1 MFNEAQNLI
10 EAALIH
16 WRIKIIKSPILT
28 GFHRSATSA
37 LVNWLYDAGLSMG
50 SCLIPGHIFNTKGY
64 LEDLGCVHIHDNALR
79 RAGTNWQFHDDV
91 EMPGAALNERFLEQY
106 IVHRNELSASWCV
119 KDPRIVLLL
128 EQWAEVLQ
136 ENGHF
141 FILRYWSGCVK
152 FLLNRHSRE
161 VAYQVGSRLE
171 QYGLGFWQQPSLAA
185 RLWLSYNK
193 RFMSFIAKFPARC
206 TVITQR
212 GLVQNQDVLSLL
224 SYRTQINLQEA
235 TPSPFE
241 ASLFQDQASTSVRDI
256 LINNLVT
263 ELYELWAQLLTK
275 CDVRSDSETPNY
287 VAPVAPSAVFLKNL
301 RQCQGA
307 FLVSSAALPSA
318 KPERRVEIT
327 LDSFLAIE
335 KLAELSSYFNQHGDV
350 FKQFDEHDL
359 GGFVQQVI
367 NKFYCHFN
375 VLAVLGAV
383 LKRANFF
390 ELAIKSYEHAI
401 VIKPEHA
408 ASYVQLA
415 DFFDLLIKVDLAR
428 FVYEKALSK
437 QLNNAFFH
445 IALAKFKQKYSGLAA
460 VMSNFEK
467 AYLLD
472 ADNKNTLLAYCN
484 ALYEAGDIQSA
495 LNLINDSGV
504 DKDDPNVIRMRQ
516 QLLLKQD
523 PAFDRLTDI
532 ELIRDHLNHESR
544 FGELTI
550 NFQLV
555 DLAIA

>member
-1 MFNEAQNLI
+1 
-10 EAALIH
+10 
-16 WRIKIIKSPILT
+16 
-28 GFHRSATSA
+28 
-37 LVNWLYDAGLSMG
+37 MG
-50 SCLIPGHIFNTKGY
+50 PRLMPGHISNPKGHF
-64 LEDLGCVHIHDNALR
+64 EDLCCVQMHDNALR
-79 RAGTNWQFHDDV
+79 RAGTNWQFHDEV
-91 EMPGAALNERFLEQY
+91 ELPGAALDERVLEQY
-106 IVHRNELSASWCV
+106 IAQRNELSASWGV
-119 KDPRIVLLL
+119 KDPRLVLFL

-141 FILRYWSGCVK
+141 VFILRHWSGCVES
-152 FLLNRHSRE
+152 LLNRHSRE
-161 VAYQVGSRLE
+161 VAYQVGSRLG
-171 QYGLGFWQQPSLAA
+171 QYDLGFWQQPSLAA
-185 RLWLSYNK
+185 RMWLSYNK
-193 RFMSFIAKFPARC
+193 RIMSFIAKFPARC

-235 TPSPFE
+235 MPSPFE
-241 ASLFQDQASTSVRDI
+241 ASLFQDQASTFVRDI
-256 LINNLVT
+256 LTNNLVT
-263 ELYELWAQLLTK
+263 ELDELWAQLLKK
-275 CDVRSDSETPNY
+275 CDVRSEDETPNY

-318 KPERRVEIT
+318 EPERRVEIT

-335 KLAELSSYFNQHGDV
+335 KPAELSSYLNQHGDV

-375 VLAVLGAV
+375 VLAVLGTV

-415 DFFDLLIKVDLAR
+415 DCFDLLIKVDLAR
-428 FVYEKALSK
+428 FFYEKALSK
-437 QLNNAFFH
+437 QPNNAFFH

-460 VMSNFEK
+460 AMSNFEK
-467 AYLLD
+467 AYLLE
-472 ADNKNTLLAYCN
+472 ADNKNILLAYCN

-523 PAFDRLTDI
+523 PELGKLTYFK
-532 ELIRDHLNHESR
+532 LIRDHLNQESR
-544 FGELTI
+544 FEKLAI
-550 NFQLV
+550 NLQHV
-555 DLAIA
+555 DLAIAENDLLGRVEAHWRKVLDEH